1 MSNYKTILI
10 KNEEAIATVWLNR
23 SDRHNAL
30 NPVLMREVIHYF
42 QKIENDTTI
51 RIVVIRG
58 KGKSFCAGADL
69 NWMKESANL
78 SEEENK
84 QDSRLLAD
92 FFSTIYYSSKITIA
106 ITHGNIYGGGNGLV
120 AACDLSL
127 GLGDCR
133 FSFSETRLGLIAATI
148 TPLMLQRLHPSVYK
162 LLVFSAL
169 SFNGTEAQEIGLLNK
184 VFSTSEML
192 EEYLKKINS
201 AMLQGGPNA
210 LSGSKRLINDLLDP
224 SRSAETKK
232 RIPDILATIRVGD
245 EAREGFAAFLEK
257 RKPDFEKFR
266 K

>member
-1 MSNYKTILI
+1 MSKYKTILI
-10 KNEEAIATVWLNR
+10 KNEEAVSTVWLNR
-23 SDRHNAL
+23 PDRHNAL
-30 NPVLMREVIHYF
+30 NPDLMREVIHYF

-92 FFSTIYYSSKITIA
+92 FFSAIYHSSKITIA

-120 AACDLSL
+120 SACDLSL
-127 GLGDCR
+127 GLSDCR
-133 FSFSETRLGLIAATI
+133 FSLSETRLGLIAATI
-148 TPLMLQRLHPSVYK
+148 TPLMLQRLHPSAYK

-169 SFNGTEAQEIGLLNK
+169 PFNGTEAQEIGLLNK

-192 EEYLKKINS
+192 EEYLKRIND
-201 AMLQGGPNA
+201 AMLKGGPNA

-224 SRSAETKK
+224 SRSAETTK
-232 RIPDILATIRVGD
+232 RIPDILATIRVTE

-257 RKPDFEKFR
+257 RKPNW
-266 K
+266 